1 MNTSIPFP
9 EKGRSQAEQA
19 EYYHSIGK
27 MPDWIYYQL
36 NGKTAQENYNDFHRR
51 QAERFHQQQ
60 EERRRKDTEKAALDD
75 FEKKIEA
82 QAEKAV
88 EKARK
93 SLLEKKDSL
102 TEEHEIKSIVPV
114 HLQEL

>member
-36 NGKTAQENYNDFHRR
+36 NGKTAQENYNVFHRR

-60 EERRRKDTEKAALDD
+60 EERRRKDAEKAALDD

-88 EKARK
+88 EKALDD
-93 SLLEKKDSL
+93 LLKDFG
-102 TEEHEIKSIVPV
+102 K
-114 HLQEL
+114 

>member
-60 EERRRKDTEKAALDD
+60 EEIL
-75 FEKKIEA
+75 
-82 QAEKAV
+82 
-88 EKARK
+88 
-93 SLLEKKDSL
+93 
-102 TEEHEIKSIVPV
+102 
-114 HLQEL
+114 